1 MAAEVVSAVPHSE
14 LVVLNIVQRRQLLI
28 LDGLV
33 FRSTRVIVVLLVAVL
48 AIVVHHMDSSF
59 EKLTNTFE
67 SGEKRKN
74 SSLYISVVVQH
85 LNTVAAALVSLP
97 LFLHKQ
103 LVNVE

>member
-48 AIVVHHMDSSF
+48 AIVVHHMD
-59 EKLTNTFE
+59 
-67 SGEKRKN
+67 
-74 SSLYISVVVQH
+74 IVVQH
-85 LNTVAAALVSLP
+85 LNTVAATLVLLL